1 MEEERKNNK
10 RWYFTREQLENSPSR
25 RFGLDPDKELSY
37 RQQAANLLQDM
48 GQRLYVSQLTI
59 NTAIVYMHRF
69 YMIQSFTQFHRYSVA
84 PAALF
89 LAAKVEEQPKKLEH
103 VIKVAHACLH
113 PQDSL
118 PDTRSEAYLQ
128 QVQDLVILESII
140 LQTLASKDL
149 AQTSYFMATNSLHLT
164 TFSLQY
170 TPPVVA
176 CVCIHLAC
184 KWSNWEI
191 PVSTDGKHWWEYVD
205 ATVTLELLD
214 ELTHEFLQILEKTPN
229 RLKRIRNWRACPAAT
244 KTKAADRGAEA
255 NTSEQTILNMISQ
268 SSSDTT
274 IAGLMSMSTSS
285 TTSSVPSL
293 PATEESSSNISN
305 VDILQGERWLSSQ
318 PFKLEPAQGHRTS
331 ENVALTGADHSL
343 QQDSSN
349 AFISQKQNSKSVPSA
364 KVSLKEYRAK
374 HAEELAAQKRQLE
387 NMEANVKSQ
396 YAYAAQNLLSQHDS
410 HSSVI
415 LKMPIE
421 GSENPERPFLEKAD
435 KTALKMRIP
444 VASGDKAAS
453 LKPEEIK
460 MRIKVHAAS
469 DKHNSVDDS
478 ITKSREHKEK
488 HKTHP
493 SNHHHH
499 HNHHSHKHSHSQLP
513 AGTGNKRPGDPKHS
527 SQASSLGHKAYSL
540 SSSFSSSSSARKRGP
555 PEEIGGAV
563 LDHPAKIAKST
574 KSSSINFS
582 FPPLPAMAQ
591 LPGHSSDTSGLH
603 FSQPSCKTR
612 VPHMKLDKGPAGAN
626 GHNTTQTIDYQDTVN
641 MLHSLLSAQGVQPT
655 PPPAFEFVHSY
666 GEYLNPRA
674 GGMSSR
680 SGNTD
685 KPRLPPL
692 PSEPPP
698 PLPPLPK

>member
-1 MEEERKNNK
+1 MEEERKNNNK

-25 RFGLDPDKELSY
+25 RFGLDADKELSY

-48 GQRLYVSQLTI
+48 GQRLNVSQLTI

-69 YMIQSFTQFHRYSVA
+69 YMIQSFTQFHRTSVA

-103 VIKVAHACLH
+103 VIKVAHTCLH
-113 PQDSL
+113 PQESL

-140 LQTLASKDL
+140 LQTLG
-149 AQTSYFMATNSLHLT
+149 FELT
-164 TFSLQY
+164 IDHPHTH
-170 TPPVVA
+170 VVK
-176 CVCIHLAC
+176 CTQLVR
-184 KWSNWEI
+184 
-191 PVSTDGKHWWEYVD
+191 
-205 ATVTLELLD
+205 

-229 RLKRIRNWRACPAAT
+229 RLKRIWNWRACQPT
-244 KTKAADRGAEA
+244 KKTKADDRGADE

-268 SSSDTT
+268 SSSDST
-274 IAGLMSMSTSS
+274 IAGLMSMST
-285 TTSSVPSL
+285 TSATSAVPSL
-293 PATEESSSNISN
+293 PVSGESSNNLSS
-305 VDILQGERWLSSQ
+305 VEMLQSERWLSSQ
-318 PFKLEPAQGHRTS
+318 PPFKLEPAQGHRTS
-331 ENVALTGADHSL
+331 ENLALTGFDHSL
-343 QQDSSN
+343 KQDGSN
-349 AFISQKQNSKSVPSA
+349 AFISQKQSSKTVPSA

-396 YAYAAQNLLSQHDS
+396 YAYAAQNLLSHHDN

-415 LKMPIE
+415 LKMPIK
-421 GSENPERPFLEKAD
+421 GAENPEHPFLEKTD
-435 KTALKMRIP
+435 KTALKMRLP
-444 VASGDKAAS
+444 VAGGDKAAS
-453 LKPEEIK
+453 SKPDEIK
-460 MRIKVHAAS
+460 MRIKVHAPA
-469 DKHNSVDDS
+469 DKHSSVEDNV
-478 ITKSREHKEK
+478 TKSREYKEK

-527 SQASSLGHKAYSL
+527 SSQASTLTHKTYSL
-540 SSSFSSSSSARKRGP
+540 SSSFSSSSSTRKRAP
-555 PEEIGGAV
+555 PEETGGAV
-563 LDHPAKIAKST
+563 FDHPAKIAKST
-574 KSSSINFS
+574 KSSLNYS
-582 FPPLPAMAQ
+582 FPPLPTMAQ
-591 LPGHSSDTSGLH
+591 LPGHSSDTSGLP

-612 VPHMKLDKGPAGAN
+612 VPHMKLDKGPTGAN
-626 GHNTTQTIDYQDTVN
+626 GHNTTQSIDYQDTVN

-655 PPPAFEFVHSY
+655 QPPAFEFVHSY
-666 GEYLNPRA
+666 SEYLNPRA
-674 GGMSSR
+674 SGISSR

-685 KPRLPPL
+685 KPRPPPL